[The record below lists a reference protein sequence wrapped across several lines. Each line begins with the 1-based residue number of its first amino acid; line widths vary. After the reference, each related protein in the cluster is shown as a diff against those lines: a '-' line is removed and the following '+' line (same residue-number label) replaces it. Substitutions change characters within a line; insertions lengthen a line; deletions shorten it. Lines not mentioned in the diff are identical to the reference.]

1 MFLLTIAAAAML
13 AASTMTAANAPAIK
27 VKPALIAPQ
36 PATAHRIMK
45 PVRPA
50 LPILEARPRL
60 GAASRSVV
68 LPALGPQTQAITAGK
83 NGGSVRRAI
92 KPD

>member
-13 AASTMTAANAPAIK
+13 AASTMTAANAPAAK

-36 PATAHRIMK
+36 PATAHRIMR

-50 LPILEARPRL
+50 LAPLAEAHPQL
-60 GAASRSVV
+60 GNSRSAV
-68 LPALGPQTQAITAGK
+68 LPALGPQTRALTAGT
-83 NGGSVRRAI
+83 NAGSVHRAI
-92 KPD
+92 KP